1 MARFGLLKSKRDED
15 ESVAL
20 NSIPTAQRKHTTAVG
35 VSALKIE
42 TADLDDGPVS
52 PNSRAVIEGGPMTPN
67 SPNRAAALMRRVIS
81 PKSPPPPAE
90 REDFSMA
97 SGSTWTTKATDLPPS
112 AAIQQEGPGATH
124 TDAAGNP
131 VAPPNANID
140 ARDEAAEGK
149 NGNNGNGNGNG
160 ALRRKFKKSA
170 LAGGHKTDNT
180 NISLVYNSFGPQAS
194 KVMNLVLRDKLP
206 VPKSTTD
213 VIVQVEVSLGLLIWN
228 VPGRKMVPW
237 TEKYMSCY
245 VQACK
250 SLAAHH
256 VSLIYI
262 LPFLCFVYRPPL

>member
-42 TADLDDGPVS
+42 TADLDDGPIS
-52 PNSRAVIEGGPMTPN
+52 PNSRAVIEGGPISPA
-67 SPNRAAALMRRVIS
+67 SPNRAAALMRKVIS

-112 AAIQQEGPGATH
+112 AAIQQEPGKTH

-149 NGNNGNGNGNG
+149 NGSNNNGNGNG

-206 VPKSTTD
+206 APKSTTD
-213 VIVQVEVSLGLLIWN
+213 VIVQVEVSLGLLIRN

-237 TEKYMSCY
+237 TEYANHWQRITLHS
-245 VQACK
+245 
-250 SLAAHH
+250 
-256 VSLIYI
+256 YI
-262 LPFLCFVYRPPL
+262 LSLLCFVYRPPL